1 MEIGGAISILNSLS
15 CVGPRF
21 FWNPCGAINMDAA
34 RVFGGFSLKESWGTH
49 SDTVM
54 YNIKDWSCDVAKKI
68 RCFLDYS

>member
-1 MEIGGAISILNSLS
+1 ML
-15 CVGPRF
+15 VHDYF
-21 FWNPCGAINMDAA
+21 FGIRVVAINMDAA
-34 RVFGGFSLKESWGTH
+34 RVFEGFSLKESWGTH

>member
-1 MEIGGAISILNSLS
+1 MLVHDFLES
-15 CVGPRF
+15 VD
-21 FWNPCGAINMDAA
+21 AINMDAA

-68 RCFLDYS
+68 RCFLD